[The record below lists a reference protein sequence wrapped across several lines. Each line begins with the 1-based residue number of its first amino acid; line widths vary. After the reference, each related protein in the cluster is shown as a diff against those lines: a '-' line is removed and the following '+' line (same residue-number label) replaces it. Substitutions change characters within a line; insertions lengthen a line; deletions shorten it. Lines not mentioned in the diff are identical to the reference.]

1 METIDKV
8 AIGVVAFLIT
18 FISAAIAFDIGQRGM
33 RAQAVERGFAEW
45 KVNTNGTDVTF
56 VWNKR

>member
-8 AIGVVAFLIT
+8 AIAIVAVLVT
-18 FISAAIAFDIGQRGM
+18 VISAAIAFDLGQRGM

-45 KVNTNGTDVTF
+45 KVNNNGTDVTF

>member
-8 AIGVVAFLIT
+8 AIAIVAVLLT
-18 FISAAIAFDIGQRGM
+18 VISSAIAYDMGQRGM
-33 RAQAVERGFAEW
+33 RAQAVERGYAEW
-45 KVNTNGTDVTF
+45 KVNNNGTDVSF

>member
-8 AIGVVAFLIT
+8 AIGVVAFLVT

>member
-1 METIDKV
+1 METIDKAAIAIV
-8 AIGVVAFLIT
+8 AVLLTI
-18 FISAAIAFDIGQRGM
+18 ISAAIAYDMGQRGM

-45 KVNTNGTDVTF
+45 KVNNNGTDVTF

>member
-8 AIGVVAFLIT
+8 AIGVVAILVTI
-18 FISAAIAFDIGQRGM
+18 ISAAIAFDIGQRGM

-45 KVNTNGTDVTF
+45 KVNNNGTDVTF
-56 VWNKR
+56 VWKKQ

>member
-8 AIGVVAFLIT
+8 AIAIVAVLVTI
-18 FISAAIAFDIGQRGM
+18 ISAAIAFDLGQRGM

-45 KVNTNGTDVTF
+45 KVNNNGTDVTF

>member
-1 METIDKV
+1 METLDKV
-8 AIGVVAFLIT
+8 LLTALF
-18 FISAAIAFDIGQRGM
+18 FISMFCAGAIAYDIGKSGV

-45 KVNTNGTDVTF
+45 KVNNNGTDVTF